1 MNGTGNA
8 TRLRLVALFSTVA
21 LLAAAC
27 GSSAD
32 DGGTVTLG
40 NGEISVDTDLDDGGA
55 EAGAGASESNFTYE
69 TPEGLIVEFAD
80 LTDGPVVINFFASW
94 CPSCIA
100 EMPDF
105 EAVFQQFGGEVEFLG
120 LAMQDR
126 TEAAVELVA
135 ETGVTYPIG
144 LDPDGDIF
152 AQFKGLGM
160 PTTVFVGADGTV
172 ERVHSGQLSAEGLA
186 DIINE
191 DLTS

>member
-1 MNGTGNA
+1 M
-8 TRLRLVALFSTVA
+8 TRSDTSSRFRLLA
-21 LLAAAC
+21 LLAAVVLVAAAC
-27 GSSAD
+27 SSSAEE
-32 DGGTVTLG
+32 GTITLD
-40 NGEISVDTDLDDGGA
+40 NGEISVDTDLDDGTA
-55 EAGAGASESNFTYE
+55 VAGAGASESDFSYA
-69 TPEGLIVEFAD
+69 TPDGQTLEFAD

-105 EAVFQQFGGEVEFLG
+105 EAVFQDFDGEVEFLG

-126 TEAAVELVA
+126 TEAAVELVG

-152 AQFKGLGM
+152 AQFGGLGM
-160 PTTVFVGADGTV
+160 PTTVFVGADGTI

-186 DIINE
+186 DIITE

>member
-1 MNGTGNA
+1 M
-8 TRLRLVALFSTVA
+8 TRFDQAPRVRLVALLAAVV
-21 LLAAAC
+21 LVAAAC
-27 GSSAD
+27 GSSSE
-32 DGGTVTLG
+32 GGTVTLG
-40 NGEISVDTDLDDGGA
+40 NGEISVDTDLDDGA
-55 EAGAGASESNFTYE
+55 AVAGAGASESDFSYA
-69 TPEGLIVEFAD
+69 TPDGQTVQFAD

-105 EAVFQQFGGEVEFLG
+105 EAVFQEFGGEVEFLG

-126 TEAAVELVA
+126 TEAAVELVG

-144 LDPDGDIF
+144 LDPEGEIF
-152 AQFKGLGM
+152 AQFGGLGM
-160 PTTVFVGADGTV
+160 PTTVFVGADGTI

>member
-1 MNGTGNA
+1 M
-8 TRLRLVALFSTVA
+8 TRSDTNPGFRLLA
-21 LLAAAC
+21 LLLALALVAAAC
-27 GSSAD
+27 GSSSEE
-32 DGGTVTLG
+32 GVITLG
-40 NGEISVDTDLDDGGA
+40 DGEISVDTDLDDGSA
-55 EAGAGASESNFTYE
+55 VAGAGASESDFSYA
-69 TPEGLIVEFAD
+69 TPDGQTVQFAD

-105 EAVFQQFGGEVEFLG
+105 EAVFQDFEGEVEFLG

-126 TEAAVELVA
+126 TEAAVELVG

-152 AQFKGLGM
+152 AQFGGLGM
-160 PTTVFVGADGTV
+160 PTTVFVGADGTI

-186 DIINE
+186 DIITE

>member
-1 MNGTGNA
+1 M
-8 TRLRLVALFSTVA
+8 TRFDQAPRVRLVALLAA
-21 LLAAAC
+21 LVLVAAAC
-27 GSSAD
+27 GSSSE
-32 DGGTVTLG
+32 GGTVTLG
-40 NGEISVDTDLDDGGA
+40 NGEISVDTDLDDGA
-55 EAGAGASESNFTYE
+55 AVAGAGASESDFSYA
-69 TPEGLIVEFAD
+69 TPDGQTVQFAD

-105 EAVFQQFGGEVEFLG
+105 EAVFQEFGGEVEFLG

-126 TEAAVELVA
+126 TEAAVELVG

-144 LDPDGDIF
+144 LDPEGEIF
-152 AQFKGLGM
+152 AQFGGLGM
-160 PTTVFVGADGTV
+160 PTTVFVGADGTI

>member
-1 MNGTGNA
+1 
-8 TRLRLVALFSTVA
+8 V
-21 LLAAAC
+21 AAAC
-27 GSSAD
+27 GSSSEE
-32 DGGTVTLG
+32 GVITLG
-40 NGEISVDTDLDDGGA
+40 DGEISVDTDLDDGSA
-55 EAGAGASESNFTYE
+55 VAGAGASESDFSYA
-69 TPEGLIVEFAD
+69 TPDGQTVQFAD

-105 EAVFQQFGGEVEFLG
+105 EAVFQDFEGEVEFLG

-126 TEAAVELVA
+126 TEAAVELVG

-152 AQFKGLGM
+152 AQFGGLGM
-160 PTTVFVGADGTV
+160 PTTVFVGADGTI

-186 DIINE
+186 DIITE

>member
-1 MNGTGNA
+1 M
-8 TRLRLVALFSTVA
+8 TRSDTNTALRLMA
-21 LLAAAC
+21 LLLAVVLVAAAC
-27 GSSAD
+27 GSSAPE
-32 DGGTVTLG
+32 GTITLG
-40 NGEISVDTDLDDGGA
+40 NGEISVDTDLDDGA
-55 EAGAGASESNFTYE
+55 AVVDAGAGESDFTYANLDGE
-69 TPEGLIVEFAD
+69 TLEFAD

-105 EAVFQQFGGEVEFLG
+105 EAVFQEFGGEVEFLG

-126 TEAAVELVA
+126 TEAAAELVD
-135 ETGVTYPIG
+135 ETNVTYPIG
-144 LDPDGDIF
+144 LDPEGDIF
-152 AQFKGLGM
+152 AQFGGLGM
-160 PTTVFVGADGTV
+160 PTTVFVGADGTI